1 MYKSKFANDEINDL
15 FEDILK
21 LDNIE
26 ECYRFFED
34 LCTINEI
41 QDMAQRWK
49 VAKLLDQ
56 EISYVKISKETRA
69 STATI
74 SRVSK
79 CLSYG
84 ADGYRLMLKKIHNS
98 KS

>member
-1 MYKSKFANDEINDL
+1 MYKSKFTNEEIDEL
-15 FEDILK
+15 FEDITK
-21 LDNIE
+21 LESKE

-56 EISYVKISKETRA
+56 DISYVNIAKETKA
-69 STATI
+69 SSATI

-79 CLSYG
+79 CLTYG
-84 ADGYRLMLKKIHNS
+84 ADGYQLMLKKLKND